1 MKIAYLSYVYEKDG
15 GYIHTREFLSAMA
28 RLGYDVQVLWQ
39 NQAPDA
45 AGDGSA
51 RRRVRD
57 LLKKHLSRWL
67 HDIREIL
74 LNIPFGLRE
83 RRFLSRVRPDVVIIR
98 QATSKVSGLLA
109 ARSLHIPVVLEI
121 NAPGTLEE
129 KTYEQGY
136 WHPPLVPEWIE
147 RYTIRKADAIIT
159 VSGALG
165 KYLSRAHGV
174 PADRIHVN
182 PNGVDPE
189 RFDPGRTTPARLQ
202 TVPSDAIVVGFCASF
217 QGFHGVERIVQIARS
232 LADVERLHFLLVGD
246 GPARAGLQRQI
257 VAAGLERRITMVGRV
272 PHDEV
277 PAYLALMDIGLLP
290 STAWYC
296 SPIKVLEYM
305 AMRLPVI
312 GPRHDPIGEMIEHGT
327 HGLLFAPED
336 LEDLTACIRRLA
348 IDPDL
353 RRRMSVAARE
363 RVVGMLTWEHNAQRV
378 KRVCAQVAA
387 GSSS

>member
-1 MKIAYLSYVYEKDG
+1 MRIAYFSYVYEKDG

-28 RLGYDVQVLWQ
+28 RLGFDVQVLWQ

-45 AGDGSA
+45 AGGGSA

-57 LLKKHLSRWL
+57 VLKKHLSRWL

-109 ARSLHIPVVLEI
+109 AHSLSIPVILEI

-147 RYTIRKADAIIT
+147 RYTIRKADAIIA

-165 KYLSRAHGV
+165 RYLSRAHGV
-174 PADRIHVN
+174 PPDRIHVN

-189 RFDPGRTTPARLQ
+189 RFDPERTTPARLQ
-202 TVPSDAIVVGFCASF
+202 TVPGDAVVVGFCASF
-217 QGFHGVERIVQIARS
+217 QGFHGVERIIQIARS
-232 LADVERLHFLLVGD
+232 LADLEQLHFLLVGD